1 MTQTQTITEQ
11 GRRRWSWR
19 KRLAVFA
26 GVPLLAG
33 AALTGGLWLYFSAG
47 LPDHE
52 QLVDYRPALGTQV
65 LSGDGQ
71 FLTEFARERRTFVPY
86 SEIPPRLVQAFLAAE
101 DKTFFTHSGLD
112 YPGIAQAM
120 LTNWK
125 LRGSGR
131 RPIGASTIT
140 QQLAKILIQ
149 DSSVSVVRKVREAIL
164 ATRLERA
171 FTKERILELYLSQIF
186 LGRNSYGVA
195 AAALAYFDKSLDQ
208 LTLPEMAFLAALPK
222 APSNYNPVT
231 HPDRARQ
238 RRDFV
243 LEQMAANGFISAR
256 QLEEARTWP
265 VIAVVD
271 MPAPSTT
278 FRADYFLEEVRRDVK
293 QRYGD
298 KGLYEDGLTVRTT
311 LDTRLQA
318 MAEKAFRDGLV
329 RYDRRRGWR
338 GPYSSVDMSGDWR
351 RALRQLDVP
360 VGYLDWKAA
369 VVTGKNGARLTI
381 GFADGV
387 DAVVPE
393 YATRW
398 ALGAYNRLKPGDV
411 VPVSPIG
418 GAKGQ
423 YKLEQ
428 IPEVSGGFVALDPAT
443 GRVLAM
449 VGGFDA
455 RKSEFNRATQARR
468 QPGSAF
474 KPFVYAA
481 ALDNGYTPSSII
493 VDGKFCIDQGN
504 GLGEWCPEN
513 FSRRFYGPSTL
524 RLGLELSRNLMTV
537 RLADKIG
544 MTKVSAVAREMGI
557 NDKLMPVLAMSL
569 GAGET
574 TLLRLVNAYGM
585 LANNGRK
592 LTPTLI
598 DRIQDRDGKTIW
610 RHDNRACIGC
620 NAEDW
625 GGEGMPRI
633 EDDRPQAID
642 PRTAYQITH
651 MLEGVIE
658 RGTAT
663 SLRVLNRPLAGKTG
677 TTNDATN
684 VWFVGMSPNIVA
696 GVYIGYDKLRSLG
709 RNVQGGTDAAPIVR
723 DFFIPALK
731 DMPVTPF
738 AIPEGVR
745 LVRIDL
751 RSGRLA
757 GGNGAGVIWE
767 AYKPGTE
774 PLRASVR
781 QTDNELFSSPLAD
794 FVEDTGG
801 IY

>member
-1 MTQTQTITEQ
+1 MTDELSPQ
-11 GRRRWSWR
+11 GKARWSWR
-19 KRLAVFA
+19 KRLGWFVGA
-26 GVPLLAG
+26 PMLAG
-33 AALTGGLWLYFSAG
+33 LAAAGGLYAYFAAG

-52 QLVDYRPALGTQV
+52 QLIDYRPAMGTQV
-65 LSGDGQ
+65 LSWDGQ

-86 SEIPPRLVQAFLAAE
+86 SEIPPQLVQAFLAAE
-101 DKTFFTHSGLD
+101 DKTFFSHSGLD

-120 LTNWK
+120 ITNWK
-125 LRGSGR
+125 LRGTGR

-140 QQLAKILIQ
+140 QQLSKILLE
-149 DSSVSVVRKVREAIL
+149 DTSVSVVRKLREAIL
-164 ATRLERA
+164 ATRIERA

-195 AAALAYFDKSLDQ
+195 AASLAYFDKSLDQ

-231 HPDRARQ
+231 RPERARQ

-243 LEQMAANGFISAR
+243 LDQMADNGFITAAE
-256 QLEEARTWP
+256 LAEAKALP
-265 VIAVVD
+265 IQAVVD
-271 MPAPSTT
+271 TPPTSST
-278 FRADYFLEEVRRDVK
+278 FRADYFLEEVRREVK
-293 QRYGD
+293 AKYGD
-298 KGLYEDGLTVRTT
+298 KGLYEAGLTVRTT
-311 LDTRLQA
+311 LDTRLQEL
-318 MAEKAFRDGLV
+318 AEKAFRDGLV

-338 GPYSSVDMSGDWR
+338 GPFASVDMGGNWR
-351 RALRQLDVP
+351 RELRKLDVP

-369 VVTGKNGARLTI
+369 VVTGKDGARLTI
-381 GFADGV
+381 GFADGS
-387 DAVVPE
+387 DATIPE

-398 ALGAYNRLKPGDV
+398 ASGAYRRLKPGDV
-411 VPVSPIG
+411 VPVSPI
-418 GAKGQ
+418 ANTQGQ

-455 RKSEFNRATQARR
+455 RKSEFNRATQAMR

-481 ALDNGYTPSSII
+481 ALDNGYTPSSIV

-504 GLGEWCPEN
+504 DLGEWCPEN
-513 FSRRFYGPSTL
+513 FSKRFYGPSTL

-544 MTKVSAVAREMGI
+544 MRKVSAMARDAGI
-557 NDKLMPVLAMSL
+557 NDKLMPVLAMAL
-569 GAGET
+569 GSGET
-574 TLLRLVNAYGM
+574 TVLRLVNAYGM

-598 DRIQDRDGKTIW
+598 DRIQDRDGKTLW
-610 RHDNRACIGC
+610 RHDERSCAGC
-620 NAEDW
+620 SADEW
-625 GGEGMPRI
+625 GGEGMPRLA
-633 EDDRPQAID
+633 DTRPQAID
-642 PRTAYQITH
+642 ARTAYQVTH

-663 SLRVLNRPLAGKTG
+663 SLRVLGRPLAGKTG

-684 VWFVGMSPNIVA
+684 VWFVGMAPNLVA
-696 GVYIGYDKLRSLG
+696 GVYIGYDQLRSLG

-723 DFFIPALK
+723 DFLGPALE
-731 DMPVTPF
+731 DVPVTPF
-738 AIPEGVR
+738 PIPEGVR
-745 LVRIDL
+745 LVRIDQ

-757 GGNGAGVIWE
+757 VGSGDKVIWE

-781 QTDNELFSSPLAD
+781 QADDELFSSPLAD